1 MQINT
6 GILGGGLAG
15 LSLAYFLNENSL
27 AVIEKNARFGGLARS
42 FKKNGI
48 TYDIGPHIIFSK
60 NQGILDLINS
70 LSENARHR
78 RSNQIFHKGNFIKYP
93 FENHLAQLNNKEEI
107 DYCLNTFVNNPYR
120 NLPAQNMLAFF
131 LKTFGE
137 GITNIYLEPY
147 NQKIWKFAP
156 CMMNKK
162 MVERIPQPPVKDI
175 LNSAKGK
182 FSEGYLHQL
191 NFTYPKKGGI
201 QSLIQGL
208 KSRLEARTV
217 ILVPDCRVL
226 AIEGEDGCWDVKTRK
241 GNYLFKK
248 IVNCMPIHE
257 LIKVLRHC
265 PREVLEALK
274 NLRYNSIYIVVLNT
288 DQDNIGDNFAVM
300 IAQKD
305 VIFHRVSKL
314 DFMGGVYHLE
324 NSSTIMAEVTFRE
337 GDLISKMTK
346 QEIIEHCIHD
356 LAKIGFIKEKKS
368 IRFTDIKK
376 EKYAYVIYDLDHEK
390 NTRRILDFLKSI
402 GIESNGRFAE
412 FEYLNMDQVI
422 EHSSELA
429 QRLHSSP

>member
-15 LSLAYFLNENSL
+15 LSLAYFLNENST

-60 NQGILDLINS
+60 NQGILDFINN

-107 DYCLNTFVNNPYR
+107 DYCLNTFINNPYR
-120 NLPAQNMLAFF
+120 NLPAQNMRAFF

-147 NQKIWKFAP
+147 NQKIWKFDP

-175 LNSAKGK
+175 LNSAKGN

-208 KSRLEARTV
+208 KSRLKARTV

-226 AIEGEDGCWDVKTRK
+226 AIEGKDGGWDVKTKK

-265 PREVLEALK
+265 PGEVWEALK

-288 DQDNIGDNFAVM
+288 EQDNIGDNFAVM

-314 DFMGGVYHLE
+314 DFMEGVYHLE

-356 LAKIGFIKEKKS
+356 LAKIGFIKEEKS
-368 IRFTDIKK
+368 IRFTDIRK

-390 NTRRILDFLKSI
+390 NTRIIFDFLKSI

-422 EHSSELA
+422 EHSSKLA

>member
-15 LSLAYFLNENSL
+15 LSLAYFLKEDSV

-42 FKKNGI
+42 FSKKGI

-60 NQGILDLINS
+60 NQGILDFINS
-70 LSENARHR
+70 LSENDRHR

-93 FENHLAQLNNKEEI
+93 FENHLAQLNNKGEI

-120 NLPAQNMLAFF
+120 NLPSQNMLAFF

-137 GITNIYLEPY
+137 GITKIYLEPY
-147 NQKIWKFAP
+147 NQKIWKFDP

-162 MVERIPQPPVKDI
+162 MVERIPKPPVKDI
-175 LNSAKGK
+175 INSAKGK

-217 ILVPDCRVL
+217 ILVPDNPVL
-226 AIEGEDGCWDVKTRK
+226 AIEGKDGCWDVKTKK
-241 GNYLFKK
+241 GSYLFNK
-248 IVNCMPIHE
+248 IINCMPIHE
-257 LIKVLRHC
+257 LIKVLPHC
-265 PREVLEALK
+265 PTEVLDALT

-305 VIFHRVSKL
+305 IIFHRVSKL

-324 NSSTIMAEVTFRE
+324 NSSTIMVEVTFRE

-346 QEIIEHCIHD
+346 REVIEHCIHD
-356 LAKIGFIKEKKS
+356 LAKIGFISEENS

-376 EKYAYVIYDLDHEK
+376 EKYAYVIYDIDHEN
-390 NTRRILDFLKSI
+390 NTRIILDYLKSI

-422 EHSSELA
+422 DHSEKLA
-429 QRLHSSP
+429 HRLHSSP

>member
-60 NQGILDLINS
+60 NQRILDFINS

-147 NQKIWKFAP
+147 NQKIWKFDP

-162 MVERIPQPPVKDI
+162 MVERIPQPPVNDI

-217 ILVPDCRVL
+217 ILAPDSRVL
-226 AIEGEDGCWDVKTRK
+226 AIEGKDGCWDVKTKR

-248 IVNCMPIHE
+248 IINCMPIHE
-257 LIKVLRHC
+257 LIKVLRRC

-300 IAQKD
+300 LAQKD

-346 QEIIEHCIHD
+346 QKIIEHCIHD
-356 LAKIGFIKEKKS
+356 MAKIGFIKEEKS
-368 IRFTDIKK
+368 IKFTDIKK

-390 NTRRILDFLKSI
+390 NTGIILDFLKSI

-429 QRLHSSP
+429 QRLHSRP